1 MVEVIEG
8 EVLGVEGA
16 GGVALSD
23 ERDGRWGE
31 VGDEILPPPPG
42 DVGDCSC
49 GEGSAEES
57 FSRWTGGW
65 KGCRS
70 EDFLSLSF
78 EGLPVG
84 LAEVGVCAVG
94 GRRGWV

>member
-1 MVEVIEG
+1 M
-8 EVLGVEGA
+8 GVEGA

-23 ERDGRWGE
+23 ERDGRWGQ
-31 VGDEILPPPPG
+31 VGDEILSPPTG

-49 GEGSAEES
+49 GECFAEES
-57 FSRWTGGW
+57 FSRRTGGW
-65 KGCRS
+65 KGCRP
-70 EDFLSLSF
+70 EYFLSLGF

-94 GRRGWV
+94 GRRGWM